1 MTATNAMMSHTVVY
15 NEPPISAYVPY
26 SLSQHVPNT
35 LPNQTST
42 YSTLLVFLNVDAKFM
57 SS

>member
-35 LPNQTST
+35 LPNQNQHIAHCW
-42 YSTLLVFLNVDAKFM
+42 YFLM
-57 SS
+57 SMLSL